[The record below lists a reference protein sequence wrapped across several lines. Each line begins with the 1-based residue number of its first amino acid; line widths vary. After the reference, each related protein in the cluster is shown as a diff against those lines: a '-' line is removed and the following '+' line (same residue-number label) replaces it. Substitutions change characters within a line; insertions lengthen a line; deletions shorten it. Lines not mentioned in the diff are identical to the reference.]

1 MDNFTFSHYNISFR
15 GFESSSRL
23 ESYCFRSWSQQDHRF
38 QMLNKKGGFLTGIH
52 GVMLKPKAWMM
63 GSLISQIFVA
73 WNSML
78 EVELELEL
86 ELDPVVVGAFASSAA
101 SPSFESK

>member
-1 MDNFTFSHYNISFR
+1 
-15 GFESSSRL
+15 
-23 ESYCFRSWSQQDHRF
+23 
-38 QMLNKKGGFLTGIH
+38 MLNKKGGFLTGIH

-78 EVELELEL
+78 ELEL